1 MMVLCNSGREDVATT
16 AAGMETPIKAPPHI
30 YNQTT
35 ELNL

>member
-1 MMVLCNSGREDVATT
+1 MMVLSNSGREDVATT
-16 AAGMETPIKAPPHI
+16 AAGMETPKAPPHI